1 MNTID
6 GKVQNG
12 LFPQKKSLRDARID
26 VLRGLALIMIFI
38 DHVPGNFF
46 SNYTIRMF
54 GFSDAAEG
62 FVLIAGVSAGLA
74 YSRGYYQ
81 GCYGET
87 TANIFQRMKTIYGV
101 HILSSLAGIIVV
113 LLAASF
119 FPLTGYVGSLGIT
132 KVITAPFETLTGL
145 FLLTYQIAYF
155 NILPLYLV
163 LFLFLPALMWLGTR
177 SLMLMLAVSA
187 GIFVLGRIVPL
198 HMFNWPQ
205 GGGWYF
211 NPFCWQFL
219 FAIGLAGGMSAKRGE
234 RWIPFSPALFL
245 VSLAIVLFAAYWQF
259 IVRDA
264 FPWPDETPRFIAD
277 QRKDMLALIRLANVL
292 ALAYVLTSI
301 PAFSVLARSSVMRPV
316 EVLGR
321 ASLVTFATGSV
332 IAMMLQT
339 LRAVVDTSLLQDCAL
354 LLAGF
359 AGQYWA
365 ARWSLERRQRLREA
379 GRRRRV
385 IAFVPAPLGND
396 DVTEQPGLS
405 PDPDLRRQ

>member
-6 GKVQNG
+6 GKDKNG
-12 LFPQKKSLRDARID
+12 LLPRKKSPRDARID

-74 YSRGYYQ
+74 YSRGYYR
-81 GCYGET
+81 GRYGET
-87 TANIFQRMKTIYGV
+87 TAKIFQRMKTIYGV
-101 HILSSLAGIIVV
+101 HILSSLAGIVVV
-113 LLAASF
+113 LLAAAF
-119 FPLTGYVGSLGIT
+119 FPLTDYVGSLGIT
-132 KVITAPFETLTGL
+132 KVVTAPYETLSGL

-155 NILPLYLV
+155 NILPLYLI
-163 LFLFLPALMWLGTR
+163 LFLFLPTLMWLGTR

-187 GIFVLGRIVPL
+187 GIFVLGRVVPL

-211 NPFCWQFL
+211 NPFCWQLL

-245 VSLAIVLFAAYWQF
+245 VSLAIVLFAGYWQF

-264 FPWPDETPRFIAD
+264 FPWPDDTPRFIAD
-277 QRKDMLALIRLANVL
+277 QRKDMLALLRLVNVL

-301 PAFSVLARSSVMRPV
+301 PAFPALARSAIMRPIDI
-316 EVLGR
+316 LGR
-321 ASLVTFATGSV
+321 ASLATFATGSV

-339 LRAVVDTSLLQDCAL
+339 LRAVVDTSLLEDSAL
-354 LLAGF
+354 LLAGLT
-359 AGQYWA
+359 AQYWV
-365 ARWSLERRQRLREA
+365 ARWSLERRQRLRA
-379 GRRRRV
+379 QRRRRV
-385 IAFVPAPLGND
+385 IAFVPAPLGHDEMAAQASLKRN
-396 DVTEQPGLS
+396 S
-405 PDPDLRRQ
+405 M